1 MEEHSRVLLEDLTN
15 ERRHDKPGRHAR
27 EGFLDLAGIVTL
39 RDSLREGT
47 SLKRFVGVYKANG
60 GIVGEIAYVLG
71 HLVGARECNLCD
83 ITHSPIK
90 KKSEFKKLEKQ
101 LLAEFGIEFRLVH
114 MNERT
119 TKELAAST
127 GREPCVLLEHE
138 DGSLSMFLDYVE
150 LKACDGRVSSF
161 EK

>member
-1 MEEHSRVLLEDLTN
+1 MGSNPTVTAIPLSNQGFSFWNTAVRKIVLVLMSTRKL
-15 ERRHDKPGRHAR
+15 
-27 EGFLDLAGIVTL
+27 I
-39 RDSLREGT
+39 
-47 SLKRFVGVYKANG
+47 GVYKANG
-60 GIVGEIAYVLG
+60 GIVGEITYVLG
-71 HLVGARECNLCD
+71 HLIGARECNLCD

-119 TKELAAST
+119 DKELAASA

-161 EK
+161 EKLVRSRLDFFV

>member
-1 MEEHSRVLLEDLTN
+1 MSV
-15 ERRHDKPGRHAR
+15 
-27 EGFLDLAGIVTL
+27 
-39 RDSLREGT
+39 
-47 SLKRFVGVYKANG
+47 KRLIGVYNANG

-71 HLVGARECNLCD
+71 HLVGARECNLCE

-90 KKSEFKKLEKQ
+90 KKSEFKSFEKQ
-101 LLAEFGIEFRLVH
+101 LLTEFGIEFRLVH

-119 TKELAAST
+119 EKELAASA

-138 DGSLSMFLDYVE
+138 DGSLSMFLDYLE

-161 EK
+161 EKLVRSRLDFFV